1 MWFENLRKKLVLTK
15 HYCKLKCGGTVVI
28 GEIGST
34 SSSSYSRG
42 WLRRTLSSSSLK
54 GLSSLLGKP
63 SSVVNSGS
71 FGWVDEGQTLLQ
83 GYSSMGEVDPQ

>member
-1 MWFENLRKKLVLTK
+1 MWFEQFKNKLVLTK
-15 HYCKLKCGGTVVI
+15 LCYKLKCGGTIVI
-28 GEIGST
+28 NEIGSASST
-34 SSSSYSRG
+34 SSSWD
-42 WLRRTLSSSSLK
+42 WLHRTLSSSSLK